1 MEVSR
6 AFLASVLSI
15 SSSSSSMSQ
24 DLMDVAKG
32 VRNIDV
38 STQDDLETK
47 HQDDQEEEIE
57 DIIKRLDDDVER
69 KNDST

>member
-1 MEVSR
+1 
-6 AFLASVLSI
+6 
-15 SSSSSSMSQ
+15 MSQ

-38 STQDDLETK
+38 FTQDDLETK
-47 HQDDQEEEIE
+47 QQDDQEEEIE